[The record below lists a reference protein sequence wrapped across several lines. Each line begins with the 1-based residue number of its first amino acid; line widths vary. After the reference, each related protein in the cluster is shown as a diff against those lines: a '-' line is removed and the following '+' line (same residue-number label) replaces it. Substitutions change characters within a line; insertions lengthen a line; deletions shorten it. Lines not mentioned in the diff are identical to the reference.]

1 MIGLAPSDDYADHS
15 APTHPGPYDA
25 LISGLPPDI
34 PVLCRILQGLLIQEA
49 WIERNGLNPAV
60 FAGQSRATLS
70 VAQRLEQLLAIDPR
84 PLTTARPGESRALS
98 TCRDFSLMLCG
109 VLRHHGVPAR
119 IRCGF
124 GRYFAPHPL
133 HDHWV
138 CEYWDRGEQR
148 WVLVDAQLDQ
158 LHRDLLKFDFEPV
171 DVLARRTSQASRRG
185 SCAEPALSILHSLV
199 MEPRP
204 ACSSPASTW
213 RAICWPLPRLRPR
226 HGTRGARRANHI
238 VHWITQLYCYV
249 TAWRGVVS
257 RALSRLRRRWA
268 LHLGNN

>member
-15 APTHPGPYDA
+15 ALTHPGPYDA
-25 LISGLPPDI
+25 LIRGLPPDI
-34 PVLCRILQGLLIQEA
+34 PALCRTLQGLLIHEA
-49 WIERNGLNPAV
+49 WIERNGVNPAA
-60 FAGQSRATLS
+60 FAGQSRATLP

-138 CEYWDRGEQR
+138 CEYWDRGKQR

-171 DVLARRTSQASRRG
+171 DVPRSAYITGIEAWKLCRAGVIDPAQLGHGTTTGLFFARVNLARDLLALVKIETSAWD
-185 SCAEPALSILHSLV
+185 
-199 MEPRP
+199 
-204 ACSSPASTW
+204 TW
-213 RAICWPLPRLRPR
+213 RE
-226 HGTRGARRANHI
+226 AREPH
-238 VHWITQLYCYV
+238 
-249 TAWRGVVS
+249 
-257 RALSRLRRRWA
+257 RALDNAA
-268 LHLGNN
+268 LLLCDSMAQRGEQSAIEIAPLLGAPPWQ